1 MCPAWNVRSP
11 HSASSWRHDPFP
23 WLFAELHPGPP
34 MHRFPNSRICYLQ
47 VRGFFSGRRPEKS
60 GTPVCGSTPRR
71 STPVPLAG
79 ILQYSLRD
87 TPVLPKEYSGDRG
100 SCGKP
105 GWRKAQAV
113 RHVSRSQGVAFHG
126 SGRWAARR
134 ERIRENSPE
143 RICPC
148 CKKWL
153 QQGQEMMEGF
163 GKAVRPAR

>member
-1 MCPAWNVRSP
+1 MVIKCV
-11 HSASSWRHDPFP
+11 
-23 WLFAELHPGPP
+23 
-34 MHRFPNSRICYLQ
+34 YLY
-47 VRGFFSGRRPEKS
+47 
-60 GTPVCGSTPRR
+60 
-71 STPVPLAG
+71 
-79 ILQYSLRD
+79 QYK
-87 TPVLPKEYSGDRG
+87 TEYSGDRG
-100 SCGKP
+100 SCGKQ

-113 RHVSRSQGVAFHG
+113 RHVSRSHGVAFHG

-153 QQGQEMMEGF
+153 QQGQEMVEGF